1 LRFFLLLLFVLTTV
15 LTAQTADMAEGVTQ
29 TEQNR
34 SIEGE
39 PEEEFGTDEGFDEFE
54 DEFDESQKE
63 DIFDPLSGYNRFMT
77 GFNDGLFNYVLDPFL
92 LKGYN
97 FILPEPARDSVY
109 RFFENIY
116 FPVSLANNLLQLKF
130 KNSATETLRFVINS
144 TIGILGLFDPAKN
157 WFDLEIHKED
167 FGQTLGHY
175 GVGGG
180 FHIVM
185 PFFGPKNLRDFGGD
199 LIDFY
204 AYPLY
209 YVEVRKLNIVQN
221 KYQGWAAITY
231 KEFNEISLHAEEYKN
246 IRKDALD
253 LYPFLR
259 DLYEKNRENE
269 IKE

>member
-1 LRFFLLLLFVLTTV
+1 
-15 LTAQTADMAEGVTQ
+15 
-29 TEQNR
+29 
-34 SIEGE
+34 
-39 PEEEFGTDEGFDEFE
+39 
-54 DEFDESQKE
+54 
-63 DIFDPLSGYNRFMT
+63 
-77 GFNDGLFNYVLDPFL
+77 
-92 LKGYN
+92 
-97 FILPEPARDSVY
+97 
-109 RFFENIY
+109 
-116 FPVSLANNLLQLKF
+116 
-130 KNSATETLRFVINS
+130 
-144 TIGILGLFDPAKN
+144 
-157 WFDLEIHKED
+157 
-167 FGQTLGHY
+167 
-175 GVGGG
+175 
-180 FHIVM
+180 M

-253 LYPFLR
+253 LYPFIR